1 MNRTGPRVAVT
12 FPVLPSVRTIFGRAF
27 DARFV
32 DSDRV
37 METAELLT
45 MADRCECLIVATTHR
60 LDRLV
65 LEALPKTVRIIGT
78 YSVGTDHIDLT
89 AATALSIAVLN
100 TPDVLTEAV
109 AEVGMFLM
117 IGAARRAT
125 ESIDLIR
132 SRQWRGWTPTQ
143 LPGVQLAG
151 KRLGIVGMG
160 RIGRALALRARAFG
174 MSVHYHNRRRLS
186 AVEEAGAVY
195 HATLGELLEM
205 SQFLALT
212 CPATPDTVG
221 LIDAAAIAALPAGA
235 IIVNIARGNVVQD
248 EALIAALRSGQVL
261 AAGLDVFDRE
271 PLLDDRYFA
280 LPNVFMTPHIG
291 SSTLEAREQMA
302 HALVEGVRQILQ
314 GVVPDNRVA

>member
-1 MNRTGPRVAVT
+1 MNCTAASVAVT
-12 FPVLPSVRTIFGRAF
+12 FPVLPSVRAIFRRAF

-32 DSDRV
+32 DGDRV
-37 METAELLT
+37 IETTELIS
-45 MADRCECLIVATTHR
+45 MAGRCECLIVATTHR
-60 LDRLV
+60 LDRSV
-65 LEALPKTVRIIGT
+65 LETLSKSVRIIGT
-78 YSVGTDHIDLT
+78 YSVGTDHIDLA

-100 TPDVLTEAV
+100 TPDVLSEAV

-132 SRQWRGWTPTQ
+132 SGQWRGWTPTQ

-160 RIGRALALRARAFG
+160 RIGRALARRASAFG

-186 AVEEAGAVY
+186 AAEEAGTVY
-195 HATLGELLEM
+195 RPTLGELLEI

-221 LIDAAAIAALPAGA
+221 LIDAAAIAALPPGA
-235 IIVNIARGNVVQD
+235 VIVNTARGNVVRD
-248 EALIAALRSGQVL
+248 EALIDALRSGQVL
-261 AAGLDVFDRE
+261 AAGLDVFDHE
-271 PLLDDRYFA
+271 PRVDHRYFG
-280 LPNVFMTPHIG
+280 LPNVIMTPHIG
-291 SSTLEAREQMA
+291 SSTLEARELMA
-302 HALVEGVRQILQ
+302 HMLVEGVRQFLQ
-314 GVVPDNRVA
+314 GIVPDNRVA